1 MFEGVIT
8 ALITPFN
15 KGEVD
20 YPSLKNLLRSQLDNG
35 IDGFVIHGTTAES
48 PTTTDAEKEKIF
60 QFVKS
65 EVSGQVPLIVGT
77 GTNSTQDT
85 ISKSQKAEK
94 WGADALLVVVPY
106 YNKPPQRGLHEHFT
120 KVANSVEIPT
130 ILYNVPGRTITS
142 LELDTIVSL
151 SENKK
156 IIAIKEAT
164 GDIEFGAKIISKV
177 RKDFHVLSGDDK
189 TCMALAAKGGK
200 GVIAVVSHLI
210 SGKMQDTYRKIK
222 SGDSDVSKGALKN
235 YEKFFPLIDSM
246 YLEANPIPVKYAL
259 KKVGTLASEEM
270 RLPLVSL
277 SNELRPK
284 VDEQVKGIL

>member
-1 MFEGVIT
+1 MFEGIIT

-15 KGEVD
+15 NGEVD
-20 YPSLKNLLRSQLDNG
+20 FPSLKNLLKSQLDNG
-35 IDGFVIHGTTAES
+35 VDGFVVHGTTAES
-48 PTTTDAEKEKIF
+48 PTTTEEEKEKIF

-85 ISKSQKAEK
+85 ILKSKKAEK

-106 YNKPPQRGLHEHFT
+106 YNKPPQRGLYEHFN

-142 LELDTIVSL
+142 LDIDTITAL

-156 IIAIKEAT
+156 IVAIKEAT

-210 SGKMQDTYRKIK
+210 SGKMQETYKKIK
-222 SGDSDVSKGALKN
+222 TGDMSALKN
-235 YEKFFPLIDSM
+235 YEKYFPLIDSM
-246 YLEANPIPVKYAL
+246 YVEANPIPVKYAL
-259 KKVGTLASEEM
+259 KKSGILLSEEM
-270 RLPLVSL
+270 RLPLVAL
-277 SNELRPK
+277 AKEMRTK
-284 VDEQVKGIL
+284 VDEQIKGIL

>member
-20 YPSLKNLLRSQLDNG
+20 YPSLKNLLKSQLDNG
-35 IDGFVIHGTTAES
+35 VDGFVVHGTTAES
-48 PTTTDAEKEKIF
+48 PTTTEAEKEKIF

-85 ISKSQKAEK
+85 VSKSQKAEK

-106 YNKPPQRGLHEHFT
+106 YNKPPQRGLYEHFNT
-120 KVANSVEIPT
+120 VANSVDIPT

-142 LELDTIVSL
+142 LEIGTIVSL

-156 IIAIKEAT
+156 IVAIKEAT
-164 GDIEFGAKIISKV
+164 GDVEFGAQIISKV

-189 TCMALAAKGGK
+189 TCMALAARGGK

-210 SGKMQDTYRKIK
+210 SGKMQETYKKIK
-222 SGDSDVSKGALKN
+222 SGDASALKN
-235 YEKFFPLIDSM
+235 YERFFPLIDSM
-246 YLEANPIPVKYAL
+246 YVEANPIPVKYAL
-259 KKVGTLASEEM
+259 KKAGILFSEEM

-277 SNELRPK
+277 SNDLRPK
-284 VDEQVKGIL
+284 VDEQIKGIL

>member
-1 MFEGVIT
+1 MFEGIIT

-20 YPSLKNLLRSQLDNG
+20 YPSLKNLLKSQLDNG
-35 IDGFVIHGTTAES
+35 IDGFVVHGTTAES
-48 PTTTDAEKEKIF
+48 PTTTDTEKEKIF

-85 ISKSQKAEK
+85 ILKSQKAEK

-156 IIAIKEAT
+156 IVAIKEAT

-189 TCMALAAKGGK
+189 TCMGLAAKGGK

-210 SGKMQDTYRKIK
+210 SGKMQDTYKKIK
-222 SGDSDVSKGALKN
+222 SGDDSALKN

-259 KKVGTLASEEM
+259 KKVGILASEEM